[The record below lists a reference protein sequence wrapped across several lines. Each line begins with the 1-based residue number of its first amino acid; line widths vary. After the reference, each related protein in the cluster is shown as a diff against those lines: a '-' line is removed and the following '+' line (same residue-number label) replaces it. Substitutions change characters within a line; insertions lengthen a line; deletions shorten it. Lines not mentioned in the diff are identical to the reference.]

1 MKLIK
6 FVAFV
11 LAMSISTAAYAAYG
25 KVTQNSDVDP
35 TIVKIEESDFLGVKI
50 DKSYPMID
58 QHGKEFVLGDM
69 LGTKPTILAL
79 SYYRCDGAC
88 SVLNRNLWN
97 TLKEVEQWKID
108 RDFNVL
114 TVSFDRHDDP
124 AALKKFME
132 YAGFQD
138 GLPSGWKMA
147 TLKNPEDIVK
157 LTSSMGYKFFWSP
170 RDAIF
175 LHPNVYIMLSP
186 KGRITRYLYG
196 ANISGNDM
204 DISITKAKGE
214 TVSSANVINFLV
226 GACYSYNYKDG
237 KYKIN
242 YPLFVAAGALVFG
255 LTLMFGGF
263 AVTRRKRNRLNAER
277 DLRRSLDADKSV
289 RNDS

>member
-11 LAMSISTAAYAAYG
+11 LAMSISTLAYAAYG
-25 KVTQNSDVDP
+25 KVTTNSDVDP
-35 TIVKIEESDFLGVKI
+35 TVVKIKESDFLGVKV
-50 DKSYPMID
+50 DKSYRLID

-97 TLKEVEQWKID
+97 TLQEVEQWKID
-108 RDFNVL
+108 KDFNVL
-114 TVSFDRHDDP
+114 TISFDRHDTHET
-124 AALKKFME
+124 LKKFMG
-132 YAGFQD
+132 YAGFNE
-138 GLPSGWKMA
+138 GLPEGWKMA
-147 TLKNPEDIVK
+147 TMKDPEDILK
-157 LTSSMGYKFFWSP
+157 LTGSMGYKFFWSP

-186 KGRITRYLYG
+186 QGRVTRYLYG

-214 TVSSANVINFLV
+214 KISSANVINFIV

-237 KYKIN
+237 KYSIN

-263 AVTRRKRNRLNAER
+263 AVTKRKRDRANAAR
-277 DLRRSLDADKSV
+277 DLRRSLDA
-289 RNDS
+289 

>member
-1 MKLIK
+1 MKLFK

-11 LAMSISTAAYAAYG
+11 LAMSISTMAYAAYG
-25 KVTQNSDVDP
+25 KVTENSDVDP
-35 TIVKIEESDFLGVKI
+35 TVVKIKEADFLGVKI
-50 DKSYPMID
+50 DQNYTLID
-58 QHGKEFVLGDM
+58 QDGKEFVLGDL
-69 LGTKPTILAL
+69 LGSKPVIVAL

-97 TLKEVEQWKID
+97 TLQEVEQWKID
-108 RDFNVL
+108 KDFNVV
-114 TVSFDRHDDP
+114 TISFDRHDTP
-124 AALKKFME
+124 ATLEKFMG
-132 YAGFQD
+132 YAGFKD
-138 GLPSGWKMA
+138 GLPSGWRM
-147 TLKNPEDIVK
+147 TTMKNPEDIMK
-157 LTSSMGYKFFWSP
+157 LTGSMGYKFFWSP

-263 AVTRRKRNRLNAER
+263 AITKRKRDKMNAAR
-277 DLRRSLDADKSV
+277 DLRRSLDA
-289 RNDS
+289 